1 MLRDITLGQYY
12 RADSVIHRLDPRV
25 KIAGT
30 LAYMISLFVFNN
42 LICYA
47 LAIVFLGTIIGLSKV
62 PVKFMLRG
70 MQSVVFLLIIT
81 VIYNVFL
88 SSGTTIVKFWVFT
101 ITYEG
106 IINAVFMFFRLM
118 LLIMGSSV
126 MTLTTTPNQLT
137 DGLESLMRPLKIFK
151 VPVHEMAMLMS
162 IALRFIPIL
171 MEETDKIMKAQ
182 IARGADM
189 ENKNLF
195 IRVKNLIPILV
206 PLFISAF
213 RRAGD
218 LALAMEARCY
228 HGGEGRTRMRV
239 MKLAV
244 RDAVAIV
251 FLTFYLGTVIF
262 SGIYFKDLTEMLV
275 YLLQKW
281 WT

>member
-106 IINAVFMFFRLM
+106 ILNAVFMFFRLM

-137 DGLESLMRPLKIFK
+137 DGLGSLMRPLKIFK
-151 VPVHEMAMLMS
+151 VPVHEMAMMMS

>member
-1 MLRDITLGQYY
+1 
-12 RADSVIHRLDPRV
+12 
-25 KIAGT
+25 
-30 LAYMISLFVFNN
+30 
-42 LICYA
+42 
-47 LAIVFLGTIIGLSKV
+47 VFLGTIIGLSKV

-151 VPVHEMAMLMS
+151 VPVHEMAMMMS